1 MNNAEAREVLAQHLA
16 HYRTLSYDELVRR
29 QGRVETAELTAASE
43 QTYQLDVQFFWDHR
57 KGGAIRVLGAV
68 DDGGW
73 RTFRPL
79 TEDFIVGPDEQ
90 FVGE

>member
-1 MNNAEAREVLAQHLA
+1 MNNPEAREVLAQHLA

-29 QGRVETAELTAASE
+29 RGRVETAELTAASG
-43 QTYQLDVQFFWDHR
+43 QTYQLEVVFFWAH
-57 KGGAIRVLGAV
+57 
-68 DDGGW
+68 
-73 RTFRPL
+73 